1 MKMAHFNTSGDKT
14 TPPPQKKSRGP
25 EGLWWCGIRGRTPAV
40 RTSTTV
46 VPDIASR
53 LRRIQSQ
60 WMVVCPY
67 ERSLHGREW
76 EYGIRL

>member
-1 MKMAHFNTSGDKT
+1 LEESTLPNHIEFLKRHIQLS
-14 TPPPQKKSRGP
+14 
-25 EGLWWCGIRGRTPAV
+25 WCGIRGRTPAV